1 MSKFYNLKYIDFIY
15 LILFTIILFSFSRG
29 TVVGD
34 QERILF
40 FILEYLNND
49 QILIDYLKNSK
60 GECDLY
66 PVCNYNYLGHHLGWF
81 LYLLPI
87 VKIIFFF
94 SEIFNFKISNIE
106 LELLISLSDTFV
118 LLLSF
123 LLLFLFINK
132 KYNFLYAISG
142 LSFFTCSYG
151 VGFLN
156 GGFVEIN
163 LIFLICLKIIIKDFN
178 SKNIIL
184 VSLIDILIIYL
195 KLYSVIFI
203 VLLLPLYKYSKKELV
218 NYLFFVVIFIA
229 PLIYLKLILPVDY
242 LNFYQKGTSFDLTSI
257 FENFLF
263 FFFSPSLGLFFNTF
277 LVFLILFNLKNKII
291 IYKFCIIMTLAILFS
306 VYKDVS
312 FWGGAG
318 ISGSRYIFPF
328 LIIFYEEFIFLL
340 KKINKILLKYIIL
353 IFMIIFYPSLDYKNT
368 NILMVP
374 EQTGVLIIKDVNNFP
389 LDEFKFNGQIFAW
402 QIMLNQIQNKPT
414 NFKISENQY
423 RIQSE
428 NIIPDTLLSKLIYV
442 IDENK
447 LKKSLFF
454 EKYEKKYI
462 SLKSKKLRLEM
473 LSLLN
478 LLVIFLYLFI
488 PFIIIKKY
496 QNN

>member
-1 MSKFYNLKYIDFIY
+1 MSKFFNLKLINFFY
-15 LILFTIILFSFSRG
+15 LILIAIIFFSFSRG

-40 FILEYLNND
+40 FILDYLNSN
-49 QILIDYLKNSK
+49 QNLIDYFKNSK

-87 VKIIFFF
+87 VKLIFFF
-94 SEIFNFKISNIE
+94 SEIFNLEISNIE
-106 LELLISLSDTFV
+106 LELLISLSDTFI

-123 LLLFLFINK
+123 LLLFLFIK
-132 KYNFLYAISG
+132 KKHNLLYAISG

-151 VGFLN
+151 IGFLN
-156 GGFVEIN
+156 GGFVEVN
-163 LIFLICLKIIIKDFN
+163 LIFLICLKIIIKDFK

-184 VSLIDILIIYL
+184 VALIDVLIIYL
-195 KLYSVIFI
+195 KLYSLIFV
-203 VLLLPLYKYSKKELV
+203 VLFFPLYKYSKKELI
-218 NYLFFVVIFIA
+218 NYLFFIIIFIT

-242 LNFYQKGTSFDLTSI
+242 LSFYQKGTSFDLTSI
-257 FENFLF
+257 FRNFLF
-263 FFFSPSLGLFFNTF
+263 FFFSPSLGIFFNTF
-277 LVFLILFNLKNKII
+277 LIFLIFFNLRNKIF
-291 IYKFCIIMTLAILFS
+291 IYKFCIIISLAILFS

-340 KKINKILLKYIIL
+340 KKINKISLKYIIL

-389 LDEFKFNGQIFAW
+389 LDKFKFNGQIFAW

-414 NFKISENQY
+414 NFKISENEY
-423 RIQSE
+423 SIKNE

-447 LKKSLFF
+447 LKKSLF
-454 EKYEKKYI
+454 
-462 SLKSKKLRLEM
+462 
-473 LSLLN
+473 
-478 LLVIFLYLFI
+478 
-488 PFIIIKKY
+488 
-496 QNN
+496 